1 MPRTATVVLILAA
14 TLAGSYATD
23 LFGFRVLVDAVG
35 SEIGQQVRGLHA
47 PAAGSGDGI
56 GLSTAEVTRVPD
68 GTMDLDQAREALTRL
83 AVAPQGTLQGF
94 ADDQFGPWGRV
105 GVCDTREEVLR
116 RDGTDVRTDQNCAAQ
131 SGTWYSP
138 YDALVEKRPAD
149 VDVDHVT
156 SLADAWRSGAASWTP
171 ARRAAFANDT
181 RNLLTASTSAI
192 HTKGQRDAATWQPA
206 RMAYQC
212 PYARIVITVKDA
224 YRLTVTT
231 AERAALQTLLDT
243 CPLGPAA
250 LASGIGPGSALSPAL
265 TPATSRRGETTP
277 PPSVT
282 LMLLYDISVTR
293 LATREGPS

>member
-1 MPRTATVVLILAA
+1 MPRAATVVLILAA
-14 TLAGSYATD
+14 TFAGSYATD

-35 SEIGQQVRGLHA
+35 SEISQQVRGLHT
-47 PAAGSGDGI
+47 PAGSGDGI
-56 GLSTAEVTRVPD
+56 GLSTAEATRVPD
-68 GTMDLDQAREALTRL
+68 GTLDLDQAREALTRL

-94 ADDQFGPWGRV
+94 ADDQFGPWERV
-105 GVCDTREEVLR
+105 GACDTREEVLR

-156 SLADAWRSGAASWTP
+156 SLTDAWRSGAASWTP

-192 HTKGQRDAATWQPA
+192 HAKAQRDAATWQPT

-212 PYARIVITVKDA
+212 PFARIVITVKDA
-224 YRLTVTT
+224 YRLTVTA
-231 AERAALQTLLDT
+231 AERAALQRLLDT

-250 LASGIGPGSALSPAL
+250 LASGAGPGSALSPAL
-265 TPATSRRGETTP
+265 TPASAVRRDKTTSRT
-277 PPSVT
+277 SVT
-282 LMLLYDISVTR
+282 LKLLCNFIVTPVV
-293 LATREGPS
+293 TREGPS